1 MRREHV
7 ASLAPLL
14 AAVLWG
20 GLYVVSAWGFESVPP
35 LTLAFLRMIVASV
48 VLLAVVR
55 ASKPRRSFSRR
66 EWASFGALGAWVAV
80 SIATQYVGTAL
91 TSAGQG
97 SLVTILTPVAT
108 LALGVTVLG
117 ESLSARGAVGMALAT
132 GGTLA
137 LVLTRSGSGV
147 DAGGSLLGSALLVV
161 ASLTF
166 AVYTVFGKPLIR
178 RYSALE
184 AATYATLCS
193 VPLFAAFALGEF
205 LLYPGAFDVRVTL
218 RLVAAVGYLGVC
230 GTAGAWYLWYK
241 GMEYTDAGTIAVFFF
256 AQPVVGVALGA
267 LLLGE
272 RVGWGLL
279 VGGGA
284 MFLGIY
290 LASTAGSAGPS
301 DGSATE

>member
-1 MRREHV
+1 MRERV
-7 ASLAPLL
+7 AALAPLL

-20 GLYVVSAWGFESVPP
+20 GLYVVSAWGFEAVPP
-35 LTLAFLRMIVASV
+35 LTLAFFRMVVASA
-48 VLLAVVR
+48 VLYAVVR
-55 ASKPRRSFSRR
+55 ATKPRRSFSRR
-66 EWASFGALGAWVAV
+66 EWVSFAALGGWVAV
-80 SIATQYVGTAL
+80 SLATQYLGTAL

-117 ESLSARGAVGMALAT
+117 ESLSVRGAAGMALAT
-132 GGTLA
+132 VGTFA
-137 LVLTRSGSGV
+137 LVLARSGA
-147 DAGGSLLGSALLVV
+147 DAGGSLLGSGMLVV

-166 AVYTVFGKPLIR
+166 AVYTVYGKPLIR

-193 VPLFAAFALGEF
+193 MPLFALFALGEVLF
-205 LLYPGAFDVRVTL
+205 LPGAFDVRVTL
-218 RLVAAVGYLGVC
+218 PLVAAVGYLGVF
-230 GTAGAWYLWYK
+230 GTAAAWYLWYK

-272 RVGWGLL
+272 QVGWEFLASGGVML
-279 VGGGA
+279 V
-284 MFLGIY
+284 GIY
-290 LASTAGSAGPS
+290 LASTAESPESAEPTEGPNT
-301 DGSATE
+301 D